1 MNIEE
6 AQSLEESQSIEL
18 KEAQGGLPN
27 SLWETYSSFCNTSG
41 GRIYLGI
48 REMKPKPNLIFG
60 VNEPEK
66 ILTDFFALLRNKNK
80 ISAAYV
86 SENDVQVFSL
96 GGKSVIEINVPEAPR
111 NAKPVYLNNNLALSY
126 VRFKDGDHLMDEG
139 ERRSFL
145 IDNSTESYDLQPN
158 VFALAMGDV
167 NIETLHR
174 YRAEMNA
181 KNPKNIYKE
190 LNDEDYLKGIGCL
203 VKDVN
208 GKSVLTNAA
217 VLFFTS
223 YPKIIRLFN
232 YYLLDYRLAKD
243 PADKWKDRLVSDDLS
258 WSGNMF
264 DFYLSVY
271 ERIIPYLPKPY
282 RFENGADVGNAELQD
297 ALKEALANAL
307 SNYALPL
314 SESLLVLNEGDRILF
329 RNPGRIK
336 VGLSQALRGGKSV
349 PRNVGIITLFRL
361 IGVADKAG
369 TGIPKIFKAAE
380 DFSLPQPLLTEQTCP
395 EETLLTLFLTPIVDG
410 KLTKSI
416 TKADIFALLGRKG
429 TNGVSVKDVMET
441 FQISRATASGI
452 LNSLEE
458 DGVIRTNGKPTIGKK
473 YFSK

>member
-1 MNIEE
+1 VSN
-6 AQSLEESQSIEL
+6 
-18 KEAQGGLPN
+18 
-27 SLWETYSSFCNTSG
+27 
-41 GRIYLGI
+41 
-48 REMKPKPNLIFG
+48 
-60 VNEPEK
+60 PEK
-66 ILTDFFALLRNKNK
+66 MLADFFALLRNKNK
-80 ISAAYV
+80 VSAAYT
-86 SENDVQVFSL
+86 SENDVKVISL
-96 GGKSVIEINVPEAPR
+96 GGKSIIEINVPEAPR
-111 NAKPVYLNNNLALSY
+111 NAKPIYLNNNLALSY
-126 VRFKDGDHLMDEG
+126 VRLKDGDHLMGEG

-158 VFALAMGDV
+158 VFALAMDDV
-167 NIETLHR
+167 NLETLHR

-208 GKSVLTNAA
+208 GKSVLSNAA

-223 YPKIIRLFN
+223 YPKIVRLFN

-243 PADKWKDRLVSDDLS
+243 PAEKWKDRLVSDDLS

-264 DFYLSVY
+264 DFYLGVY
-271 ERIIPYLPKPY
+271 ERIVPYLPKPY
-282 RFENGADVGNAELQD
+282 RFDNGADVGNNELQD

-314 SESLLVLNEGDRILF
+314 SEPLLVLNEGDRVLF

-336 VGLSQALRGGKSV
+336 VGLAQALQGGKSV

-369 TGIPKIFKAAE
+369 TGIPKIFKAAK
-380 DFSLPQPLLTEQTCP
+380 DFSLPQPLLTEQAYP
-395 EETLLTLFLTPIVDG
+395 EETLLTLFLTPMVDE
-410 KLTKSI
+410 KLTKNI
-416 TKADIFALLGRKG
+416 RKADVVALLGQKG
-429 TNGVSVKDVMET
+429 ASGVAVKEVMEA
-441 FQISRATASGI
+441 FQISRTTASAM

-458 DGVIRTNGKPTIGKK
+458 DGTVRTNGKPTIGKK
-473 YFSK
+473 YFLK

>member
-1 MNIEE
+1 MDIEE
-6 AQSLEESQSIEL
+6 AQNLEESQNVEL

-48 REMKPKPNLIFG
+48 REMKPKPNLILG
-60 VNEPEK
+60 VNDPEK
-66 ILTDFFALLRNKNK
+66 ILADFFALLRNKNK
-80 ISAAYV
+80 TSAVYV
-86 SENDVQVFSL
+86 SEEDVKVVSL
-96 GGKSVIEINVPEAPR
+96 GDKSVIEINVPEAPR

-126 VRFKDGDHLMDEG
+126 VRSKDGDHLMDEG

-145 IDNSTESYDLQPN
+145 IDNSIESYDLQPN
-158 VFALAMGDV
+158 VFALAMEDV
-167 NIETLHR
+167 NTETLHR

-223 YPKIIRLFN
+223 YTQIIRLFN

-243 PADKWKDRLVSDDLS
+243 PAEKWKDRLVSDDLS

-264 DFYLSVY
+264 DFYVNVY
-271 ERIIPYLPKPY
+271 EKIIPYLPKPY
-282 RFENGADVGNAELQD
+282 RFENGADIGNRELQD

-336 VGLSQALRGGKSV
+336 VGLRQALQGGKSM
-349 PRNVGIITLFRL
+349 PRNLGIITLFRL

-380 DFSLPQPLLTEQTCP
+380 DFSLPQPLLTEQACP
-395 EETLLTLFLTPIVDG
+395 EETQLTLFLTPIVDG

-416 TKADIFALLGRKG
+416 NKTDIIAFLSQKG
-429 TNGVSVKDVMET
+429 TNGVSVKEVMEA

-452 LNSLEE
+452 LNSLEK
-458 DGVIRTNGKPTIGKK
+458 DGIVQTNGKPTTGKK
-473 YFSK
+473 YFLK